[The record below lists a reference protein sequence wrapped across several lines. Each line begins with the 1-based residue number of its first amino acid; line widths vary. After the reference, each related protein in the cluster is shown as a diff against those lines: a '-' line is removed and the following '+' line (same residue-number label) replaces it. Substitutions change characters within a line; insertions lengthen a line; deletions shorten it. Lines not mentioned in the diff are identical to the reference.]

1 MVVIA
6 SDEHDAAMKF
16 KKKYPHPYDEMVL
29 NCAAYY
35 SEKEWNE
42 SVSKYYTGEPVEVIG
57 MNAKLRI
64 KVNYD
69 GTKYFTNVN
78 GGYFKEHKSLEDAKN
93 WLDCNGYKNFDTETI
108 VSFSY

>member
-1 MVVIA
+1 M
-6 SDEHDAAMKF
+6 MKWF
-16 KKKYPHPYDEMVL
+16 LTVQLTIQKNNGMNQFL
-29 NCAAYY
+29 N
-35 SEKEWNE
+35 
-42 SVSKYYTGEPVEVIG
+42 YTGEPVEVIG
-57 MNAKLRI
+57 MNIKLRI

-93 WLDCNGYKNFDTETI
+93 WLDYNGYKNFDTETI

>member
-42 SVSKYYTGEPVEVIG
+42 SVSKYYTGELVEVIG
-57 MNAKLRI
+57 MNIKLRI
-64 KVNYD
+64 KVNYN
-69 GTKYFTNVN
+69 GTKYFTMSMVVIL
-78 GGYFKEHKSLEDAKN
+78 KSINHWKMQRI
-93 WLDCNGYKNFDTETI
+93 G
-108 VSFSY
+108 